1 MPIKFSMKSNILFY
15 GLTISILNNTN
26 YHVYIENVFQ
36 HTDVDHDESKTFDAK
51 RYGCL
56 FSEVSTAVLH
66 AFGFERDGPGFFA
79 DDVISSMDEGE
90 LTFFRLL
97 KLCKGLNLISYISI
111 MKIRFSERVD
121 QTWSV

>member
-1 MPIKFSMKSNILFY
+1 M
-15 GLTISILNNTN
+15 
-26 YHVYIENVFQ
+26 
-36 HTDVDHDESKTFDAK
+36 DVDYDESKTFDAK